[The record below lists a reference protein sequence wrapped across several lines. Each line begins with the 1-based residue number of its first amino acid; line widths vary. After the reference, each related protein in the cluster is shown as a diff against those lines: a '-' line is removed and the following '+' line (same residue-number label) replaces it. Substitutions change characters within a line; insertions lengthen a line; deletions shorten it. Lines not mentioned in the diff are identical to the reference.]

1 MSKQRYFVR
10 VGSRD
15 FTVDVENVEPG
26 RHRAHVEGEPAPR
39 ELSVLAEG
47 RSHTLSVEGRILELF
62 EGAEGAFLVQPG
74 RCDVVVTARRGKVG
88 AGARGSDESRVV
100 APMPG
105 RVLKLFVTE
114 GQVVSRGGPVAV
126 VEAMK
131 MENELVAPRDG
142 TVKRVLVRAG
152 DTVERQALLVELE

>member
-15 FTVDVENVEPG
+15 FTVDVENTEAG
-26 RHRAHVEGEPAPR
+26 RARAHVEGEAGPR
-39 ELSVLAEG
+39 ELAVLATGE
-47 RSHTLSVEGRILELF
+47 SHTLSVEGKVLELF
-62 EGAEGAFLVQPG
+62 EGAEGSFVIQPG
-74 RCDVVVTARRGKVG
+74 RVDVTVTARRGNAG
-88 AGARGSDESRVV
+88 AGARGGDESRVV

-105 RVLKLFVTE
+105 RVLKVFVTE
-114 GQVVSRGGPVAV
+114 GQAVSRGAPVAV

-142 TVKRVLVRAG
+142 AVKRVLVRAG
-152 DTVERQALLVELE
+152 DTVERQAPLVELE